1 MSELDEVLN
10 RDTDGKVTWLVSKV
24 NTIDQRIDTIEGNHL
39 HHIEKDIS
47 MIKKVGIWSLI
58 VVGTLLTG
66 INLM

>member
-47 MIKKVGIWSLI
+47 MIKKIGLSTIIIIGSI
-58 VVGTLLTG
+58 LTG